1 MAADPI
7 RVLVVDDQAV
17 IREGLAM
24 LLRLMPG
31 IEVAGTG
38 IDGDDALR
46 QVAALDPDIVLM
58 DLDMPRCSGIEATGR
73 LVATNARARV
83 IVLTTYSDDTS
94 VFDALRA
101 GARGYLT
108 KDADSDA
115 IRAALTAVAAGEAQ
129 FDPSVQRRLLEALA
143 HRDRDHEP
151 AAGSLEA
158 SRNLPDG
165 LTAREGEV
173 LALIAEGLGNK
184 EIAARLYLSEA
195 TVKTHVNH
203 IIAKTAARSRAELV
217 RYTYQK
223 HLARP

>member
-1 MAADPI
+1 MATDPI

-31 IEVAGTG
+31 IELAGTG
-38 IDGDDALR
+38 IDGNDALR

-58 DLDMPRCSGIEATGR
+58 DLDMPRCSGIEATER
-73 LVATNARARV
+73 LVASNARARV

-115 IRAALTAVAAGEAQ
+115 IHDALTAVAAGEAQ

-143 HRDRDHEP
+143 NRDREP
-151 AAGSLEA
+151 LRASLETTE
-158 SRNLPDG
+158 NLPDG

-173 LALIAEGLGNK
+173 LALIAEGLANK

-217 RYTYQK
+217 RYAYQK